1 MLKKVRIKIESSIDN
16 LDSAG
21 IPDGD
26 SEKTVTEAEG
36 TYRFSSDDAVI
47 TYKERAEGTEI
58 SSRITVVSDSVS
70 VRRSGGIESE
80 LFFSEGVAHSSVYGA
95 PPYTF
100 DMRIFTR
107 RIRGGIGEH
116 GGSLDIFYDMEI
128 GGAKK
133 SVKMTVACDII

>member
-80 LFFSEGVAHSSVYGA
+80 LFFCEGEKSISLYSI
-95 PPYTF
+95 PPYKF
-100 DMRIFTR
+100 DAEVEAKRVRINLTP
-107 RIRGGIGEH
+107 E
-116 GGSLDIFYDMEI
+116 GGSIDLLYNMKI
-128 GGAKK
+128 GGAEKAARMK
-133 SVKMTVACDII
+133 IWIS